1 MLHTGPLIH
10 QGCWIENA
18 CMPQMIL
25 PVWCALE
32 TTGWCCWPARVW
44 RSWKTLWK
52 YISDHWGN
60 EESSDHRGAS
70 PWGRFL
76 CVLLQGD
83 TRWAKPLQLGSIPN
97 HIYLLSCVQS
107 RGARRR
113 GRWRECEHRRSPTSL
128 CDGMCVSF
136 VRENESNVVSLTST
150 SFNMSLIL
158 SRKWGRQLQLLNVND
173 PMHCG
178 CALAARLQQ
187 AWQMRN
193 IMLQFTVRK
202 KKGELTRWIDFFSPN
217 TINICRCL
225 VFFFTSQGCEQML
238 KW

>member
-1 MLHTGPLIH
+1 MLVNVTHRAMLN
-10 QGCWIENA
+10 WA
-18 CMPQMIL
+18 CMPQTIL

-32 TTGWCCWPARVW
+32 TTEWCCWPARVW
-44 RSWKTLWK
+44 RSWKTVWK

-60 EESSDHRGAS
+60 EESSDHHGVS

-107 RGARRR
+107 RGPRCRTMKGVWAQA
-113 GRWRECEHRRSPTSL
+113 HPSL
-128 CDGMCVSF
+128 RVCDGMCVRF
-136 VRENESNVVSLTST
+136 VTENESNVVSLTST

-158 SRKWGRQLQLLNVND
+158 SRKWGRQLQLLNAND

-202 KKGELTRWIDFFSPN
+202 KKKRTDKVNW
-217 TINICRCL
+217 
-225 VFFFTSQGCEQML
+225 FFFIQHNQYL
-238 KW
+238 